1 MVVLE
6 SMNSNV
12 ECLPS
17 SEQLYPT
24 MSLFNSVNEPY
35 IIPPELSELDPDYH
49 SSFTA
54 GPSML
59 VTRKI
64 TSPSSVKSQSSKRAH
79 NSDDHEKSSPKR
91 VRGLTDDSEDD
102 SEDDLLMSP
111 MELTEKPYFISES
124 DTDNDDDYTRVES
137 DSTSIESDTSSTI
150 DNYFIESSENESTVP
165 EFDFIPHQQGGW
177 VIDSAEAK
185 SKWKKFAKKIGWSD
199 EWLSSDLYYP

>member
-12 ECLPS
+12 ECSPS
-17 SEQLYPT
+17 SEQLYLT

-91 VRGLTDDSEDD
+91 VRGLTDN

-111 MELTEKPYFISES
+111 MELMEKPYFISES
-124 DTDNDDDYTRVES
+124 DIDNDDDYTRVES
-137 DSTSIESDTSSTI
+137 DSASIESDTSSTI
-150 DNYFIESSENESTVP
+150 DNVAGLRYISGLCGSVFE
-165 EFDFIPHQQGGW
+165 
-177 VIDSAEAK
+177 
-185 SKWKKFAKKIGWSD
+185 
-199 EWLSSDLYYP
+199 

>member
-1 MVVLE
+1 MYPCSKCPKVCKSSRGLTQHISAAHSMVVLE

-12 ECLPS
+12 ECSPS

-49 SSFTA
+49 SSFIA

-91 VRGLTDDSEDD
+91 VR
-102 SEDDLLMSP
+102 
-111 MELTEKPYFISES
+111 
-124 DTDNDDDYTRVES
+124 
-137 DSTSIESDTSSTI
+137 
-150 DNYFIESSENESTVP
+150 
-165 EFDFIPHQQGGW
+165 
-177 VIDSAEAK
+177 
-185 SKWKKFAKKIGWSD
+185 
-199 EWLSSDLYYP
+199 